1 MDIKEH
7 WKIMDKYITSNFLMN
22 KYDQLIKDTKIV
34 YAVFNYIEKDII
46 DNKES
51 NIDIYNE
58 YLKVEL
64 KLQNVLK
71 ALESAKEQLVDY
83 YGIDE

>member
-1 MDIKEH
+1 
-7 WKIMDKYITSNFLMN
+7 MDKYITSNFLMN

-34 YAVFNYIEKDII
+34 YAVFNYIEKDVI

-71 ALESAKEQLVDY
+71 ALESAKQQLVDY

>member
-1 MDIKEH
+1 
-7 WKIMDKYITSNFLMN
+7 MDKYITSNFLMN

-71 ALESAKEQLVDY
+71 ALESAKQQLVDY
-83 YGIDE
+83 YGTNE

>member
-1 MDIKEH
+1 
-7 WKIMDKYITSNFLMN
+7 MDKYITSNFLMN

-83 YGIDE
+83 YGTNE

>member
-1 MDIKEH
+1 
-7 WKIMDKYITSNFLMN
+7 MDKYLTSNFLMN
-22 KYDQLIKDTKIV
+22 KYDQVIKDTKIL
-34 YAVFNYIEKDII
+34 YAVFNYIEKDTI
-46 DNKES
+46 DSKQS

-64 KLQNVLK
+64 KLRNVLK
-71 ALESAKEQLVDY
+71 ALESAKQQLVDY

>member
-1 MDIKEH
+1 MDIKEY

-71 ALESAKEQLVDY
+71 ALESAKQQLVDY

>member
-1 MDIKEH
+1 MDLGVR
-7 WKIMDKYITSNFLMN
+7 KIMDKYITSNFLMN

-71 ALESAKEQLVDY
+71 ALESAKQQLVDY
-83 YGIDE
+83 YGTNE

>member
-1 MDIKEH
+1 
-7 WKIMDKYITSNFLMN
+7 MDKYITSNFLMN

-64 KLQNVLK
+64 TLQNVLK
-71 ALESAKEQLVDY
+71 ALESAKQQLVDY

>member
-1 MDIKEH
+1 
-7 WKIMDKYITSNFLMN
+7 MDKYITSNFLMN

>member
-71 ALESAKEQLVDY
+71 ALESAKQQLVDY
-83 YGIDE
+83 YGINE

>member
-1 MDIKEH
+1 MDLGVR
-7 WKIMDKYITSNFLMN
+7 KIMDKYITSNFLMN

-71 ALESAKEQLVDY
+71 ALESAKQQLIDY
-83 YGIDE
+83 YGTNE

>member
-1 MDIKEH
+1 
-7 WKIMDKYITSNFLMN
+7 MN

-34 YAVFNYIEKDII
+34 YAVFNYIEKDVI

>member
-1 MDIKEH
+1 
-7 WKIMDKYITSNFLMN
+7 MDKYITSNFLMN

-71 ALESAKEQLVDY
+71 ALESAKEQLVDD
-83 YGIDE
+83 YGINE

>member
-1 MDIKEH
+1 
-7 WKIMDKYITSNFLMN
+7 MDKYITSNFLMN

-71 ALESAKEQLVDY
+71 ALESVKEQLVDY

>member
-1 MDIKEH
+1 
-7 WKIMDKYITSNFLMN
+7 MDKYITSNFLMN

-34 YAVFNYIEKDII
+34 YAVFNYIEKDVI

-83 YGIDE
+83 YGINE

>member
-1 MDIKEH
+1 
-7 WKIMDKYITSNFLMN
+7 MDKYLTNDFLMN
-22 KYDQLIKDTKIV
+22 RYNQVIKDTKIL
-34 YAVFNYIEKDII
+34 YAVFNYIEKDTI
-46 DNKES
+46 DNKEC

-71 ALESAKEQLVDY
+71 ALESAKQQLVDY

>member
-1 MDIKEH
+1 
-7 WKIMDKYITSNFLMN
+7 MDKYITSNFLMN

-34 YAVFNYIEKDII
+34 YAVFNYIEKDVI

-64 KLQNVLK
+64 KLRNIIK

>member
-7 WKIMDKYITSNFLMN
+7 QKIMDKYITSNFLMN

-71 ALESAKEQLVDY
+71 ALESAKQQLVDY

>member
-1 MDIKEH
+1 
-7 WKIMDKYITSNFLMN
+7 MN

-83 YGIDE
+83 YGINE

>member
-1 MDIKEH
+1 
-7 WKIMDKYITSNFLMN
+7 MN

-64 KLQNVLK
+64 KLQNPLK
-71 ALESAKEQLVDY
+71 CLLK
-83 YGIDE
+83 

>member
-1 MDIKEH
+1 
-7 WKIMDKYITSNFLMN
+7 MN
-22 KYDQLIKDTKIV
+22 KYDQLIKDTKII

>member
-1 MDIKEH
+1 
-7 WKIMDKYITSNFLMN
+7 MN

-71 ALESAKEQLVDY
+71 ALESAKQQLVDY

>member
-71 ALESAKEQLVDY
+71 ALESAKQQLVDY

>member
-1 MDIKEH
+1 
-7 WKIMDKYITSNFLMN
+7 MDKYLTNDFLMN
-22 KYDQLIKDTKIV
+22 RYNQVVKDTKIL

-64 KLQNVLK
+64 KLRNIVK
-71 ALESAKEQLVDY
+71 ALESTKEQLVDY

>member
-1 MDIKEH
+1 
-7 WKIMDKYITSNFLMN
+7 MDKYITSNFLMN
-22 KYDQLIKDTKIV
+22 KYDQLIKDTKII

-83 YGIDE
+83 YGTNE

>member
-71 ALESAKEQLVDY
+71 ALESAKQQLVDY
-83 YGIDE
+83 YGTNE

>member
-1 MDIKEH
+1 
-7 WKIMDKYITSNFLMN
+7 MDKYITSNFLMN

-71 ALESAKEQLVDY
+71 ALESAKQQLVDY

>member
-1 MDIKEH
+1 
-7 WKIMDKYITSNFLMN
+7 MDKYITSNFLMN

-51 NIDIYNE
+51 NIGIYNE

-71 ALESAKEQLVDY
+71 ALESAKQQLVDY

>member
-1 MDIKEH
+1 
-7 WKIMDKYITSNFLMN
+7 MN

>member
-7 WKIMDKYITSNFLMN
+7 RKIMDKYITSNFLMN

-71 ALESAKEQLVDY
+71 ALESAKQQLVDY

>member
-1 MDIKEH
+1 
-7 WKIMDKYITSNFLMN
+7 MDKYITSNFLMN

-83 YGIDE
+83 YGINE

>member
-1 MDIKEH
+1 
-7 WKIMDKYITSNFLMN
+7 MN

-71 ALESAKEQLVDY
+71 ALESAKQQLVDY
-83 YGIDE
+83 YGTNE

>member
-1 MDIKEH
+1 
-7 WKIMDKYITSNFLMN
+7 MDKYITSNFLMN
-22 KYDQLIKDTKIV
+22 KYDQLIKDTKII

-71 ALESAKEQLVDY
+71 ALESAKQQLVDY
-83 YGIDE
+83 YGTNE